1 MSSVTSNTDGGLG
14 RRRARTPLRGGPVLG
29 RRQLLGR
36 MGAIAGAG
44 VVGPALLAACG
55 NDDEPGGGGG
65 AASKDLWFAN
75 WPAYIDEET
84 VKPGSGGAEGLFAEE
99 SGLNF
104 KYTEDF
110 NDNNEYFAKV
120 QSDLAAGR
128 SIGPDIIAPTYWLA
142 ARLINLGWVQE
153 LPFDDIP
160 NASNLVPELQNPGW
174 DPEGKFSLPW
184 QSGMTGLAYN
194 IKTTGRELKSTADL
208 FDPAF
213 KGKVGML
220 TEMRDTLGLV
230 MLLTGENPGAATVD
244 SANAAFERIE
254 EAKSSG
260 QIRQFTGNDYMD
272 DLAAGN
278 FAVSIGWSGD
288 IGQLAL
294 DNPDLRFAIPEEGG
308 MRWSDTMVIPSGA
321 ENVANAAIWM
331 DYVYEPENA
340 ARIAEYV
347 GYNTPVAGV
356 REILAAGD
364 DFQKALSESVLL
376 FPDDATNARLHVF
389 ANLDEETEAALD
401 ERFSSIV
408 GA

>member
-1 MSSVTSNTDGGLG
+1 MTPTHP
-14 RRRARTPLRGGPVLG
+14 ARPTRSPRGGPILD

-36 MGAIAGAG
+36 LGVLAGAG
-44 VVGPALLAACG
+44 VVGPALLAACS
-55 NDDEPGGGGG
+55 DDDSVDTGGGGG
-65 AASKDLWFAN
+65 GGSKDLWFAN

-84 VKPGSGGAEGLFAEE
+84 VELFKEASGIDL
-99 SGLNF
+99 

-120 QSDLAAGR
+120 QADLAAGR

-142 ARLINLGWVQE
+142 ARLITLGWVQE
-153 LPFDDIP
+153 IPFDDIP
-160 NASNLVPELQNPGW
+160 NAANLLPELQKPAW

-194 IKTTGRELKSTADL
+194 ISATGRELTSMNDL

-220 TEMRDTLGLV
+220 TEMRDSLGLV
-230 MLLTGENPGAATVD
+230 MLLTGEDPGTATMD
-244 SANAAFERIE
+244 SANAAFEKIE
-254 EAKSSG
+254 EAKASG
-260 QIRQFTGNDYMD
+260 HIRQFTGNDYMD

-278 FAVSIGWSGD
+278 FAVCVGWSGD

-308 MRWSDTMVIPSGA
+308 MRWSDTMVLPNGA
-321 ENVANAAIWM
+321 EHVANAAVWM
-331 DYVYEPENA
+331 DYVYDPENA

-347 GYNTPVAGV
+347 GYNSPVAGV

-364 DFQKALSESVLL
+364 DFQKALSESPLL

-389 ANLDEETEAALD
+389 ASLDEDTEAAFD
-401 ERFSSIV
+401 ERFSQIV

>member
-1 MSSVTSNTDGGLG
+1 MTRSRKPNAV
-14 RRRARTPLRGGPVLG
+14 RRAPRPGRTAAAAGPVLG

-36 MGAIAGAG
+36 MGAVAGAG
-44 VVGPALLAACG
+44 VLGPALLAACG
-55 NDDEPGGGGG
+55 DDDDPAGGG
-65 AASKDLWFAN
+65 ASKELWFAN
-75 WPAYIDEET
+75 WPLYIDEET
-84 VKPGSGGAEGLFAEE
+84 VALFSEE
-99 SGLNF
+99 TGIDLR
-104 KYTEDF
+104 YTEDF

-120 QSDLAAGR
+120 QPDLAAGR

-142 ARLINLGWVQE
+142 GRLINLGWVQE

-160 NASNLVPELQNPGW
+160 NVANLLPELHNPAW
-174 DPEGKFSLPW
+174 DPEGTHSLPW

-194 IKTTGRELKSTADL
+194 IATTGRELTSMADL
-208 FDPAF
+208 FDPEF
-213 KGKVGML
+213 RGKVGML

-230 MLLTGENPGAATVD
+230 MLLTGEDPATATAD
-244 SANAAFERIE
+244 SANAAFELIE
-254 EAKSSG
+254 EAKASG

-278 FAVSIGWSGD
+278 FAVCIGWSGD

-308 MRWSDTMVIPSGA
+308 MRWSDTMVVPNGA
-321 ENVANAAIWM
+321 ENVANAAVWM
-331 DYVYEPENA
+331 DYVYDPENA
-340 ARIAEYV
+340 ARITEFV

-356 REILAAGD
+356 RDILAAGD
-364 DFQKALSESVLL
+364 EYQRSLAESVLL
-376 FPDDATNARLHVF
+376 FPDDATTARLHVF
-389 ANLDEETEAALD
+389 ANLDEDAEATLD

>member
-1 MSSVTSNTDGGLG
+1 MSSNNKNTAGGSDAQRS
-14 RRRARTPLRGGPVLG
+14 RRPLRGGPVLG

-44 VVGPALLAACG
+44 VIGPALLAACG
-55 NDDEPGGGGG
+55 DDDEPGGGGD
-65 AASKDLWFAN
+65 ASKDLWFEN

-84 VKPGSGGAEGLFAEE
+84 VDLFKEASGIDFR
-99 SGLNF
+99 
-104 KYTEDF
+104 YTENF

-120 QSDLAAGR
+120 QWDLAASR

-160 NASNLVPELQNPGW
+160 NASNLLPELQNPDW
-174 DPEGKFSLPW
+174 DPDGKYSLPW

-194 IKTTGRELKSTADL
+194 IKTTGRELKSMADI

-230 MLLTGENPGAATVD
+230 MLLTGEDPSAATVD

-260 QIRQFTGNDYMD
+260 HIRQFTGNDYMD

-278 FAVSIGWSGD
+278 FAVCIGWSGD

-308 MRWSDTMVIPSGA
+308 MRWSDTMVIPNGA
-321 ENVANAAIWM
+321 ENVANAAVWM
-331 DYVYEPENA
+331 DYVYDPENA
-340 ARIAEYV
+340 ARITEFV

-356 REILAAGD
+356 REILAGGD

-389 ANLDEETEAALD
+389 ANLDEDTEAALD

>member
-1 MSSVTSNTDGGLG
+1 MTPPRPRTGG
-14 RRRARTPLRGGPVLG
+14 RSPLRRSPLRAGPVLD
-29 RRQLLGR
+29 RRQLLRRVG
-36 MGAIAGAG
+36 IFAGAG
-44 VVGPALLAACG
+44 VVGPSLLASCG
-55 NDDEPGGGGG
+55 GDDDSGGGGG
-65 AASKDLWFAN
+65 EGGASKALWFAN

-84 VKPGSGGAEGLFAEE
+84 VDLFTEE
-99 SGLNF
+99 SGLDF

-160 NASNLVPELQNPGW
+160 NASNLLPELQKPGW
-174 DPEGKFSLPW
+174 DPTGSFSLPW
-184 QSGMTGLAYN
+184 QSGMTGIAYN
-194 IKTTGRELKSTADL
+194 ISATGRELTSTNDL

-213 KGKVGML
+213 KGRVGML
-220 TEMRDTLGLV
+220 TEMRDTVGLV
-230 MLLTGENPGAATVD
+230 MLLTGADPAEATMD
-244 SANAAFERIE
+244 SANAAFEKIE
-254 EAKSSG
+254 EAKSNG

-278 FAVSIGWSGD
+278 FAAAIGWSGD

-294 DNPDLRFAIPEEGG
+294 DNPDLRFAIPDEGG
-308 MRWSDTMVIPSGA
+308 MRWSDTMVLPSGA
-321 ENVANAAIWM
+321 ENVANAAVWM
-331 DYVYEPENA
+331 NYVYDPENA

-347 GYNTPVAGV
+347 GYNSPVAGV
-356 REILAAGD
+356 QEILAAGD
-364 DFQKALSESVLL
+364 DFQKSLSESPLL
-376 FPDDATNARLHVF
+376 FPDDATNARLNVF
-389 ANLDEETEAALD
+389 ASLDEDAEAAFD
-401 ERFSSIV
+401 ERFSQIV

>member
-1 MSSVTSNTDGGLG
+1 MTPSHPEAAG
-14 RRRARTPLRGGPVLG
+14 RPQMRRTPSRGGPVLD
-29 RRQLLGR
+29 RRQLLSRIG
-36 MGAIAGAG
+36 ILAGAG
-44 VVGPALLAACG
+44 VVGPTLLAACG
-55 NDDEPGGGGG
+55 SDDDSTTTGG
-65 AASKDLWFAN
+65 ASKDLWFAN

-84 VKPGSGGAEGLFAEE
+84 VDLFAKE
-99 SGLNF
+99 SGIDF

-120 QSDLAAGR
+120 QADLAAGR
-128 SIGPDIIAPTYWLA
+128 SIGPDIVAPTYWLA
-142 ARLINLGWVQE
+142 ARLISLGWVQE
-153 LPFDDIP
+153 IPFDDIP
-160 NASNLVPELQNPGW
+160 NASNLLPELQKPGW

-194 IKTTGRELKSTADL
+194 IKTTGRELTSMADI

-230 MLLTGENPGAATVD
+230 MLLSGEDPSTATLD
-244 SANAAFERIE
+244 SANAALEKIE
-254 EAKSSG
+254 EAKNSG
-260 QIRQFTGNDYMD
+260 HIRQFTGNDYMD

-278 FAVSIGWSGD
+278 FAVCIGWSGD

-294 DNPDLRFAIPEEGG
+294 DNPDLHFAIPEEGG
-308 MRWSDTMVIPSGA
+308 MRWSDTMVLPNGA
-321 ENVANAAIWM
+321 ENVANAAVWM

-340 ARIAEYV
+340 ARITEYV

-364 DFQKALSESVLL
+364 DFQKSLSESVLL

-389 ANLDEETEAALD
+389 ANLDEATETALD
-401 ERFSSIV
+401 ERFSEIV